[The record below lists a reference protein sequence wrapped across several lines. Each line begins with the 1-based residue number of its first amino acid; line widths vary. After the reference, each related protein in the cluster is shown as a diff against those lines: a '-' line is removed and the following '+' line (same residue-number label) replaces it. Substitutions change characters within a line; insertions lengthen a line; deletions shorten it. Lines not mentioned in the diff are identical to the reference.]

1 MQIDL
6 LRAHLRTFPSTGR
19 HLNAIQYDQSRQWK
33 HCECMAETLFE
44 HNVKVASSEAPPL
57 KKERSFFMV
66 INVKQ
71 SVHSML
77 LTGWL
82 KTEGSP

>member
-57 KKERSFFMV
+57 KKSGAF
-66 INVKQ
+66 
-71 SVHSML
+71 L
-77 LTGWL
+77 W
-82 KTEGSP
+82 